1 MQLKIKALKFTKNL
15 YRTSIVIIAVL
26 TNNLMLSQNDSI
38 TEVSKNKIDGVAAVI
53 GDFLILDSDIDKQF
67 DQLKASGIST
77 DDMTRCQV
85 FGKLLEDKLYQHHA
99 VQDSIVVNNLEIQSF
114 VDQQIDAF
122 AKQIGSMEKLINYY
136 NKNSEQELRN
146 EMFEL
151 NKSSEL
157 AKQMQEKIIEE
168 TEVTPEEVRQFFNSI
183 PENDRPLFNTE
194 LKVAQ
199 IVVIPKTTEE
209 EKQKV
214 IDRLEQF
221 KADVVDNGSS
231 FTTKAV
237 LYTEDFQSRKNGGK
251 YTLNRKKPQ
260 MVKEYRDVAFSL
272 QEGEISDPFE
282 TSYGFFIIILEK
294 IRGQEYDVRSILLK
308 PKINSSEIEE
318 AKEKLENARQRILSG
333 EITFAEAAL
342 EVSDQIETKYDGGQL
357 INPET
362 QDYNFELTKIDPEL
376 YSQIEKLKD
385 GEVSIV
391 LQDEDRTNPV
401 KFKLLT
407 VTDRTDEHEANFA
420 KDYLKIQSLALQ
432 NKKLKEIEKWQNI
445 KIEDTHESP
454 LVMLIPLILLAI
466 GAIFAGFIFK
476 DLFIGHHGLTSNYWS
491 QSIFFL
497 EPLSSEHPPY
507 WIVYLTPL
515 LVIISIPLSYY
526 LFVKNKKITDEVV
539 KGNQPLYKF
548 LLNKWYFDELYEVV
562 FVKSS
567 KKVGIF
573 LWKFFDLRIID
584 GFGPD
589 GVSKI
594 IKKLSIKANK
604 FQSGHIYQ
612 YAFIMLLG
620 FSAFLT
626 LLIIK

>member
-1 MQLKIKALKFTKNL
+1 MQLKIKILKFTKYL
-15 YRTSIVIIAVL
+15 YMNYVVVIAVL
-26 TNNLMLSQNDSI
+26 TTNILFSQESNIIDNNR
-38 TEVSKNKIDGVAAVI
+38 NKIDGVAAVV
-53 GDFLILDSDIDKQF
+53 GDFLVLDSDIDKQF

-99 VQDSIVVNNLEIQSF
+99 IQDSIVVNTLEIQSF

-122 AKQIGSMEKLINYY
+122 AEQIGSMEKLINYY

-146 EMFEL
+146 EMFQL

-157 AKQMQEKIIEE
+157 AKKMQERIIEE

-209 EKQKV
+209 EKKKV
-214 IDRLEQF
+214 IERLEQF

-237 LYTEDFQSRKNGGK
+237 LYTEDYASRKNGGK
-251 YTLNRKKPQ
+251 YVLNKKKPQ

-282 TSYGFFIIILEK
+282 TDFGFFIILLEK

-308 PKINSSEIEE
+308 PKINPEEISE
-318 AKEKLENARQRILSG
+318 ARNKLLNARTRIVND
-333 EITFAEAAL
+333 EISFADAAL
-342 EVSDQIETKYDGGQL
+342 EISDQVETKYDGGQL

-362 QDYNFELTKIDPEL
+362 QDYNFELTKMEPEL

-385 GEVSIV
+385 GEISIV
-391 LQDEDRTNPV
+391 LQDEDRMNPV

-407 VTDRTDEHEANFA
+407 VTDRIDEHEANFA

-432 NKKLKEIEKWQNI
+432 NKKLKEIEKWQDI
-445 KIEDTHESP
+445 KIDDTYVKIASEYR
-454 LVMLIPLILLAI
+454 
-466 GAIFAGFIFK
+466 
-476 DLFIGHHGLTSNYWS
+476 DCE
-491 QSIFFL
+491 FFSDWL
-497 EPLSSEHPPY
+497 
-507 WIVYLTPL
+507 
-515 LVIISIPLSYY
+515 
-526 LFVKNKKITDEVV
+526 K
-539 KGNQPLYKF
+539 Q
-548 LLNKWYFDELYEVV
+548 
-562 FVKSS
+562 
-567 KKVGIF
+567 
-573 LWKFFDLRIID
+573 
-584 GFGPD
+584 
-589 GVSKI
+589 
-594 IKKLSIKANK
+594 
-604 FQSGHIYQ
+604 
-612 YAFIMLLG
+612 
-620 FSAFLT
+620 
-626 LLIIK
+626 

>member
-26 TNNLMLSQNDSI
+26 TNNLMLSPNDSI
-38 TEVSKNKIDGVAAVI
+38 TDVSKNKIDGVAAVI

-445 KIEDTHESP
+445 KIEDTYVKIANEHRDCD
-454 LVMLIPLILLAI
+454 
-466 GAIFAGFIFK
+466 FF
-476 DLFIGHHGLTSNYWS
+476 SNW
-491 QSIFFL
+491 L
-497 EPLSSEHPPY
+497 
-507 WIVYLTPL
+507 
-515 LVIISIPLSYY
+515 
-526 LFVKNKKITDEVV
+526 KN
-539 KGNQPLYKF
+539 
-548 LLNKWYFDELYEVV
+548 
-562 FVKSS
+562 
-567 KKVGIF
+567 
-573 LWKFFDLRIID
+573 
-584 GFGPD
+584 
-589 GVSKI
+589 
-594 IKKLSIKANK
+594 
-604 FQSGHIYQ
+604 
-612 YAFIMLLG
+612 
-620 FSAFLT
+620 
-626 LLIIK
+626 

>member
-1 MQLKIKALKFTKNL
+1 MQLKIKILKFTKYL
-15 YRTSIVIIAVL
+15 YMNYVVVIAFL
-26 TNNLMLSQNDSI
+26 TTNMLFSQESNIIDNNR
-38 TEVSKNKIDGVAAVI
+38 NKIDGVAAVV
-53 GDFLILDSDIDKQF
+53 GDFLVLDSDIDKQF

-99 VQDSIVVNNLEIQSF
+99 IQDSIVVNTLEIQSF

-122 AKQIGSMEKLINYY
+122 AEQIGSMEKLINYY

-157 AKQMQEKIIEE
+157 AKKMQERIIEE

-209 EKQKV
+209 EKKKV
-214 IDRLEQF
+214 IERLEQF

-237 LYTEDFQSRKNGGK
+237 LYTEDYASRKNGGK
-251 YTLNRKKPQ
+251 YVLNKKKPQ

-282 TSYGFFIIILEK
+282 TDFGFFIILLEK

-308 PKINSSEIEE
+308 PKINPEEISE
-318 AKEKLENARQRILSG
+318 ARNKLLNARTRIVND
-333 EITFAEAAL
+333 EISFADAAL
-342 EVSDQIETKYDGGQL
+342 EISDQVETKYDGGQL

-362 QDYNFELTKIDPEL
+362 QDYNFELTKMEPEL

-385 GEVSIV
+385 GEISIV
-391 LQDEDRTNPV
+391 LQDEDRMNPV

-407 VTDRTDEHEANFA
+407 VTDRIDEHEANFA

-432 NKKLKEIEKWQNI
+432 NKKLKEIEKWQDI
-445 KIEDTHESP
+445 KIDDTYVKIASEYR
-454 LVMLIPLILLAI
+454 
-466 GAIFAGFIFK
+466 
-476 DLFIGHHGLTSNYWS
+476 DCE
-491 QSIFFL
+491 FFSDWL
-497 EPLSSEHPPY
+497 
-507 WIVYLTPL
+507 
-515 LVIISIPLSYY
+515 
-526 LFVKNKKITDEVV
+526 K
-539 KGNQPLYKF
+539 Q
-548 LLNKWYFDELYEVV
+548 
-562 FVKSS
+562 
-567 KKVGIF
+567 
-573 LWKFFDLRIID
+573 
-584 GFGPD
+584 
-589 GVSKI
+589 
-594 IKKLSIKANK
+594 
-604 FQSGHIYQ
+604 
-612 YAFIMLLG
+612 
-620 FSAFLT
+620 
-626 LLIIK
+626 

>member
-1 MQLKIKALKFTKNL
+1 MQLKIKILKFTKYL
-15 YRTSIVIIAVL
+15 YVNYVVVIAVL
-26 TNNLMLSQNDSI
+26 TTNMLFSQESNIIDNNR
-38 TEVSKNKIDGVAAVI
+38 NKIDGVAAVV
-53 GDFLILDSDIDKQF
+53 GDFLVLDSDIDKQF
-67 DQLKASGIST
+67 DQLKVSGIST

-99 VQDSIVVNNLEIQSF
+99 IQDSIVVNTLEIQSF

-122 AKQIGSMEKLINYY
+122 AEQIGSMEKLINYY

-157 AKQMQEKIIEE
+157 AKKMQERIIEE

-209 EKQKV
+209 EKKKV
-214 IDRLEQF
+214 IERLEQF

-237 LYTEDFQSRKNGGK
+237 LYTEDYASRKNGGK
-251 YTLNRKKPQ
+251 YVLNKKKPQ

-282 TSYGFFIIILEK
+282 TDFGFFIILLEK

-308 PKINSSEIEE
+308 PKINPEEISE
-318 AKEKLENARQRILSG
+318 ARNKLLNARTRIVND
-333 EITFAEAAL
+333 EISFADAAL
-342 EVSDQIETKYDGGQL
+342 EISDQVETKYDGGQL

-362 QDYNFELTKIDPEL
+362 QDYNFELTKMEPEL

-385 GEVSIV
+385 GEISIV
-391 LQDEDRTNPV
+391 LQDEDRMNPV

-407 VTDRTDEHEANFA
+407 VTDRIDEHEANFA

-432 NKKLKEIEKWQNI
+432 NKKLKEIEKWQDI
-445 KIEDTHESP
+445 KIDDTYVKIASEYR
-454 LVMLIPLILLAI
+454 
-466 GAIFAGFIFK
+466 
-476 DLFIGHHGLTSNYWS
+476 DCE
-491 QSIFFL
+491 FFSDWL
-497 EPLSSEHPPY
+497 
-507 WIVYLTPL
+507 
-515 LVIISIPLSYY
+515 
-526 LFVKNKKITDEVV
+526 K
-539 KGNQPLYKF
+539 Q
-548 LLNKWYFDELYEVV
+548 
-562 FVKSS
+562 
-567 KKVGIF
+567 
-573 LWKFFDLRIID
+573 
-584 GFGPD
+584 
-589 GVSKI
+589 
-594 IKKLSIKANK
+594 
-604 FQSGHIYQ
+604 
-612 YAFIMLLG
+612 
-620 FSAFLT
+620 
-626 LLIIK
+626 

>member
-1 MQLKIKALKFTKNL
+1 MN
-15 YRTSIVIIAVL
+15 YVVVIAVL
-26 TNNLMLSQNDSI
+26 TTNMLFSQESNTMDNNR
-38 TEVSKNKIDGVAAVI
+38 NKIDGVAAVV
-53 GDFLILDSDIDKQF
+53 GDFLVLDSDIDKQF

-77 DDMTRCQV
+77 DDMNRCQV

-99 VQDSIVVNNLEIQSF
+99 IQDSIVVNTLEIQSF

-122 AKQIGSMEKLINYY
+122 AEQIGSMEKLINYY

-157 AKQMQEKIIEE
+157 AKKMQERIIEE

-209 EKQKV
+209 EKKKV
-214 IDRLEQF
+214 IERLEQF

-237 LYTEDFQSRKNGGK
+237 LYTEDYASRKNGGK
-251 YTLNRKKPQ
+251 YVLNKKKPQ

-282 TSYGFFIIILEK
+282 TDFGFFIILLEK

-308 PKINSSEIEE
+308 PKINPEEISE
-318 AKEKLENARQRILSG
+318 ARNKLLNARTRIVND
-333 EITFAEAAL
+333 EISFADAAL
-342 EVSDQIETKYDGGQL
+342 EISDQVETKYDGGQL

-362 QDYNFELTKIDPEL
+362 QDYNFELTKMEPEL

-385 GEVSIV
+385 GEISIV
-391 LQDEDRTNPV
+391 LQDEDRMNPV

-407 VTDRTDEHEANFA
+407 VTDRIDEHEANFA

-432 NKKLKEIEKWQNI
+432 NKKLKEIEKWQDI
-445 KIEDTHESP
+445 KIDDTYVKIASEYR
-454 LVMLIPLILLAI
+454 
-466 GAIFAGFIFK
+466 
-476 DLFIGHHGLTSNYWS
+476 DCE
-491 QSIFFL
+491 FFSDWL
-497 EPLSSEHPPY
+497 
-507 WIVYLTPL
+507 
-515 LVIISIPLSYY
+515 
-526 LFVKNKKITDEVV
+526 K
-539 KGNQPLYKF
+539 Q
-548 LLNKWYFDELYEVV
+548 
-562 FVKSS
+562 
-567 KKVGIF
+567 
-573 LWKFFDLRIID
+573 
-584 GFGPD
+584 
-589 GVSKI
+589 
-594 IKKLSIKANK
+594 
-604 FQSGHIYQ
+604 
-612 YAFIMLLG
+612 
-620 FSAFLT
+620 
-626 LLIIK
+626 

>member
-38 TEVSKNKIDGVAAVI
+38 TEVSKIKIDGVAAVI

-445 KIEDTHESP
+445 KIEDTYVKIANEHRDCD
-454 LVMLIPLILLAI
+454 
-466 GAIFAGFIFK
+466 FF
-476 DLFIGHHGLTSNYWS
+476 SNW
-491 QSIFFL
+491 L
-497 EPLSSEHPPY
+497 
-507 WIVYLTPL
+507 
-515 LVIISIPLSYY
+515 
-526 LFVKNKKITDEVV
+526 KN
-539 KGNQPLYKF
+539 
-548 LLNKWYFDELYEVV
+548 
-562 FVKSS
+562 
-567 KKVGIF
+567 
-573 LWKFFDLRIID
+573 
-584 GFGPD
+584 
-589 GVSKI
+589 
-594 IKKLSIKANK
+594 
-604 FQSGHIYQ
+604 
-612 YAFIMLLG
+612 
-620 FSAFLT
+620 
-626 LLIIK
+626 

>member
-237 LYTEDFQSRKNGGK
+237 LYTEDFGSRKNGGK

-282 TSYGFFIIILEK
+282 TSYGFFIILLEK

-308 PKINSSEIEE
+308 PKINSSEIDE
-318 AKEKLENARQRILSG
+318 AKDKLENARQRILSG

-445 KIEDTHESP
+445 KIEDTYVKIANEHRDCD
-454 LVMLIPLILLAI
+454 
-466 GAIFAGFIFK
+466 FF
-476 DLFIGHHGLTSNYWS
+476 SNW
-491 QSIFFL
+491 L
-497 EPLSSEHPPY
+497 
-507 WIVYLTPL
+507 
-515 LVIISIPLSYY
+515 
-526 LFVKNKKITDEVV
+526 KN
-539 KGNQPLYKF
+539 
-548 LLNKWYFDELYEVV
+548 
-562 FVKSS
+562 
-567 KKVGIF
+567 
-573 LWKFFDLRIID
+573 
-584 GFGPD
+584 
-589 GVSKI
+589 
-594 IKKLSIKANK
+594 
-604 FQSGHIYQ
+604 
-612 YAFIMLLG
+612 
-620 FSAFLT
+620 
-626 LLIIK
+626 

>member
-420 KDYLKIQSLALQ
+420 MDYLKIQSLALQ

-445 KIEDTHESP
+445 KIEDTYVKIANEHRDCD
-454 LVMLIPLILLAI
+454 
-466 GAIFAGFIFK
+466 FF
-476 DLFIGHHGLTSNYWS
+476 SNW
-491 QSIFFL
+491 L
-497 EPLSSEHPPY
+497 
-507 WIVYLTPL
+507 
-515 LVIISIPLSYY
+515 
-526 LFVKNKKITDEVV
+526 KN
-539 KGNQPLYKF
+539 
-548 LLNKWYFDELYEVV
+548 
-562 FVKSS
+562 
-567 KKVGIF
+567 
-573 LWKFFDLRIID
+573 
-584 GFGPD
+584 
-589 GVSKI
+589 
-594 IKKLSIKANK
+594 
-604 FQSGHIYQ
+604 
-612 YAFIMLLG
+612 
-620 FSAFLT
+620 
-626 LLIIK
+626 

>member
-1 MQLKIKALKFTKNL
+1 MQLKIKILKFTKYL
-15 YRTSIVIIAVL
+15 YVNYVVVIAVL
-26 TNNLMLSQNDSI
+26 STNMLFSQESNIIDNNR
-38 TEVSKNKIDGVAAVI
+38 NKIDGVAAVV
-53 GDFLILDSDIDKQF
+53 GDFLVLDSDIDKQF

-99 VQDSIVVNNLEIQSF
+99 IQDSIVVNTLEIQSF

-122 AKQIGSMEKLINYY
+122 AEQIGSMEKLINYY

-157 AKQMQEKIIEE
+157 AKKMQERIIEE

-209 EKQKV
+209 EKKKV
-214 IDRLEQF
+214 IERLEQF

-237 LYTEDFQSRKNGGK
+237 LYTEDYASRKNGGK
-251 YTLNRKKPQ
+251 YVLNKKKPQ

-282 TSYGFFIIILEK
+282 TDFGFFIILLEK

-308 PKINSSEIEE
+308 PKINPEEISE
-318 AKEKLENARQRILSG
+318 ARNKLLNARTRIVND
-333 EITFAEAAL
+333 EISFADAAL
-342 EVSDQIETKYDGGQL
+342 EISDQVETKYDGGQL

-362 QDYNFELTKIDPEL
+362 QDYNFELTKMEPEL

-385 GEVSIV
+385 GEISIV
-391 LQDEDRTNPV
+391 LQDEDRMNPI

-407 VTDRTDEHEANFA
+407 VTDRIDEHEANFA

-432 NKKLKEIEKWQNI
+432 NKKLKEIEKWQDI
-445 KIEDTHESP
+445 KIDDTYVKIASEYR
-454 LVMLIPLILLAI
+454 
-466 GAIFAGFIFK
+466 
-476 DLFIGHHGLTSNYWS
+476 NCE
-491 QSIFFL
+491 FFSDWL
-497 EPLSSEHPPY
+497 
-507 WIVYLTPL
+507 
-515 LVIISIPLSYY
+515 
-526 LFVKNKKITDEVV
+526 K
-539 KGNQPLYKF
+539 Q
-548 LLNKWYFDELYEVV
+548 
-562 FVKSS
+562 
-567 KKVGIF
+567 
-573 LWKFFDLRIID
+573 
-584 GFGPD
+584 
-589 GVSKI
+589 
-594 IKKLSIKANK
+594 
-604 FQSGHIYQ
+604 
-612 YAFIMLLG
+612 
-620 FSAFLT
+620 
-626 LLIIK
+626 

>member
-1 MQLKIKALKFTKNL
+1 MQLKIKILKFTKYL
-15 YRTSIVIIAVL
+15 YMNYVVVIAVL
-26 TNNLMLSQNDSI
+26 TTNMLFSQESNTIDNNR
-38 TEVSKNKIDGVAAVI
+38 NKIDGVAAVV
-53 GDFLILDSDIDKQF
+53 GDFLVLDSDIDKQF

-99 VQDSIVVNNLEIQSF
+99 IQDSIVVNTLEIQSF

-122 AKQIGSMEKLINYY
+122 AEQIGSMEKLINYY

-157 AKQMQEKIIEE
+157 AKKMQERIIEE

-209 EKQKV
+209 EKKKV
-214 IDRLEQF
+214 IERLEQF

-237 LYTEDFQSRKNGGK
+237 LYTEDYASRKNGGK
-251 YTLNRKKPQ
+251 YVLNKKKPQ

-282 TSYGFFIIILEK
+282 TDFGFFIILLEK

-308 PKINSSEIEE
+308 PKINPEEISE
-318 AKEKLENARQRILSG
+318 ARNKLLNARTRIVND
-333 EITFAEAAL
+333 EISFADAAL
-342 EVSDQIETKYDGGQL
+342 EISDQVETKYDGGQL

-362 QDYNFELTKIDPEL
+362 QDYNFELTKMEPEL

-385 GEVSIV
+385 GEISIV
-391 LQDEDRTNPV
+391 LQDEDRMNPI

-407 VTDRTDEHEANFA
+407 VTDRIDEHEANFA

-432 NKKLKEIEKWQNI
+432 NKKLKEIEKWQDI
-445 KIEDTHESP
+445 KIDDTYVKIASEYR
-454 LVMLIPLILLAI
+454 
-466 GAIFAGFIFK
+466 
-476 DLFIGHHGLTSNYWS
+476 NCE
-491 QSIFFL
+491 FFSDWL
-497 EPLSSEHPPY
+497 
-507 WIVYLTPL
+507 
-515 LVIISIPLSYY
+515 
-526 LFVKNKKITDEVV
+526 K
-539 KGNQPLYKF
+539 Q
-548 LLNKWYFDELYEVV
+548 
-562 FVKSS
+562 
-567 KKVGIF
+567 
-573 LWKFFDLRIID
+573 
-584 GFGPD
+584 
-589 GVSKI
+589 
-594 IKKLSIKANK
+594 
-604 FQSGHIYQ
+604 
-612 YAFIMLLG
+612 
-620 FSAFLT
+620 
-626 LLIIK
+626 